1 MWFEYFIERIGG
13 PIALEA
19 TAPRPRRVDAVCRG
33 QGRARRHCGN
43 PINFYSVTAS
53 GHSDD
58 EYVNALVGAG
68 DLPAVADIDTRLE
81 GTKKAVLAR
90 YAFGV
95 QR

>member
-1 MWFEYFIERIGG
+1 M
-13 PIALEA
+13 
-19 TAPRPRRVDAVCRG
+19 
-33 QGRARRHCGN
+33 
-43 PINFYSVTAS
+43 TAS